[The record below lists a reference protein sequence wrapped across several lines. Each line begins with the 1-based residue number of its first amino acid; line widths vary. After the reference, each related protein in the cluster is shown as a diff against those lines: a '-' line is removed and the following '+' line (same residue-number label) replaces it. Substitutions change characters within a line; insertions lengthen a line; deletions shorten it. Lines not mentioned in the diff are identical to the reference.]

1 LGENQRPTAERVDEN
16 QCVGSSEKPC
26 CACWRGYRF
35 VHHLLHNS
43 PDRAD
48 PAILK
53 YFTMGFL
60 L

>member
-1 LGENQRPTAERVDEN
+1 M
-16 QCVGSSEKPC
+16 C
-26 CACWRGYRF
+26 RF
-35 VHHLLHNS
+35 VRKAMLCVLARLPLHNS